1 MFALVLQ
8 IPNENRTGFSIVH
21 LYKRPRTENTAC
33 AKRVRPFAKIRTG
46 ESKSKLACIL
56 PGGRIFDEVKGTN
69 NSGKAA
75 ETGPPEA
82 FFQPNV
88 IFSARKCAKI
98 KNMSIFAVPKQR
110 FWVGR
115 TGQVLLPRPKRRG
128 AGVVDRAALEMR
140 CTGNC
145 TGGSNPSV
153 SPSRNFR
160 NRICSSLFMVRL
172 CKYRF
177 KSKELKNFSNYFF
190 IYSRL
195 FYKIFTVSAHTSWLR
210 TVPTRKTAA
219 AQKKCKKYRRTDWH
233 PAAESCLINRNGS
246 EKIV

>member
-98 KNMSIFAVPKQR
+98 KNMPIFAVPKQR
-110 FWVGR
+110 FWIGR

-145 TGGSNPSV
+145 TGGSNPSL
-153 SPSRNFR
+153 SATNAENQQIAKQTPSFTPKNVKSGVFV
-160 NRICSSLFMVRL
+160 LFKIIQPLHNKRVAILKESDEKRL
-172 CKYRF
+172 I
-177 KSKELKNFSNYFF
+177 F
-190 IYSRL
+190 IYPFTL
-195 FYKIFTVSAHTSWLR
+195 IFQDFTS
-210 TVPTRKTAA
+210 
-219 AQKKCKKYRRTDWH
+219 
-233 PAAESCLINRNGS
+233 S
-246 EKIV
+246 

>member
-1 MFALVLQ
+1 MTVPNKIFNFFIAHVMFALVLQ
-8 IPNENRTGFSIVH
+8 IPNENRTDFSIVL

-98 KNMSIFAVPKQR
+98 KNMSIFAVPKRKFRGGESRKATPQHKER
-110 FWVGR
+110 CRSGRSGR
-115 TGQVLLPRPKRRG
+115 T
-128 AGVVDRAALEMR
+128 
-140 CTGNC
+140 
-145 TGGSNPSV
+145 
-153 SPSRNFR
+153 RNA
-160 NRICSSLFMVRL
+160 V
-172 CKYRF
+172 Y
-177 KSKELKNFSNYFF
+177 
-190 IYSRL
+190 
-195 FYKIFTVSAHTSWLR
+195 
-210 TVPTRKTAA
+210 
-219 AQKKCKKYRRTDWH
+219 
-233 PAAESCLINRNGS
+233 G
-246 EKIV
+246 

>member
-145 TGGSNPSV
+145 TGGSNPSLSAINAENQQIV
-153 SPSRNFR
+153 KQTPSFTPKNVKSGVFV
-160 NRICSSLFMVRL
+160 LFKIIQPLHNKRVAILKESDEKRL
-172 CKYRF
+172 I
-177 KSKELKNFSNYFF
+177 F
-190 IYSRL
+190 IYPFSL
-195 FYKIFTVSAHTSWLR
+195 IFQDFTS
-210 TVPTRKTAA
+210 
-219 AQKKCKKYRRTDWH
+219 
-233 PAAESCLINRNGS
+233 S
-246 EKIV
+246 

>member
-56 PGGRIFDEVKGTN
+56 PGGRIFNEVKGTN

-145 TGGSNPSV
+145 TGGSNPSL
-153 SPSRNFR
+153 SATNAENQQIAKQTPSFTPKNVKSGVFV
-160 NRICSSLFMVRL
+160 LFKIIQPLHNKRVAILKESDEKRL
-172 CKYRF
+172 I
-177 KSKELKNFSNYFF
+177 F
-190 IYSRL
+190 IYPFTL
-195 FYKIFTVSAHTSWLR
+195 IFQDFTS
-210 TVPTRKTAA
+210 
-219 AQKKCKKYRRTDWH
+219 
-233 PAAESCLINRNGS
+233 S
-246 EKIV
+246 

>member
-98 KNMSIFAVPKQR
+98 KNMPIFAVPKQR
-110 FWVGR
+110 FWIGR

-145 TGGSNPSV
+145 TGGSNPSLSATNAENQQIV
-153 SPSRNFR
+153 KQTPSFTPKNVKSGVFV
-160 NRICSSLFMVRL
+160 LFKIIQPLHNKRVAILKESDEKRL
-172 CKYRF
+172 I
-177 KSKELKNFSNYFF
+177 F
-190 IYSRL
+190 IYPFSL
-195 FYKIFTVSAHTSWLR
+195 IFQDFTS
-210 TVPTRKTAA
+210 
-219 AQKKCKKYRRTDWH
+219 
-233 PAAESCLINRNGS
+233 S
-246 EKIV
+246 

>member
-82 FFQPNV
+82 FF
-88 IFSARKCAKI
+88 STKCDFFRTKMCENKKYVYI
-98 KNMSIFAVPKQR
+98 CSPKTTVLGR
-110 FWVGR
+110 ENGASPPPATEKERCRSGRSGR
-115 TGQVLLPRPKRRG
+115 TRNAVYGQLYRG
-128 AGVVDRAALEMR
+128 FESLSLRQETLNDSELH
-140 CTGNC
+140 
-145 TGGSNPSV
+145 
-153 SPSRNFR
+153 RN
-160 NRICSSLFMVRL
+160 VRL
-172 CKYRF
+172 QGRT
-177 KSKELKNFSNYFF
+177 FF
-190 IYSRL
+190 FFRTRPVRQPLRL
-195 FYKIFTVSAHTSWLR
+195 
-210 TVPTRKTAA
+210 
-219 AQKKCKKYRRTDWH
+219 
-233 PAAESCLINRNGS
+233 PAPSSPPSPPSPAPPPFPAGQTGQNAGICL
-246 EKIV
+246 E

>member
-8 IPNENRTGFSIVH
+8 VPNENRTDFSIVL

-56 PGGRIFDEVKGTN
+56 PRGRIFDEIKDTN

-98 KNMSIFAVPKQR
+98 KNMPIFAVPKQR
-110 FWVGR
+110 FWIGR
-115 TGQVLLPRPKRRG
+115 TGQALLPRPKRRG

-145 TGGSNPSV
+145 TGGSNPSL
-153 SPSRNFR
+153 SATNAENQQIAKQTPSFAPKNVKSGVFV
-160 NRICSSLFMVRL
+160 LFKIIQPLHNKRVAILKESDEKRL
-172 CKYRF
+172 I
-177 KSKELKNFSNYFF
+177 F
-190 IYSRL
+190 IYPFTL
-195 FYKIFTVSAHTSWLR
+195 IFQDFTS
-210 TVPTRKTAA
+210 
-219 AQKKCKKYRRTDWH
+219 
-233 PAAESCLINRNGS
+233 S
-246 EKIV
+246 

>member
-140 CTGNC
+140 CTG
-145 TGGSNPSV
+145 GSNPSL
-153 SPSRNFR
+153 SAINIENQSFTRITPSFTPYNVKLGVFV
-160 NRICSSLFMVRL
+160 LFKKTAERL
-172 CKYRF
+172 CIDQP
-177 KSKELKNFSNYFF
+177 FF
-190 IYSRL
+190 PFPITL
-195 FYKIFTVSAHTSWLR
+195 
-210 TVPTRKTAA
+210 
-219 AQKKCKKYRRTDWH
+219 
-233 PAAESCLINRNGS
+233 
-246 EKIV
+246 

>member
-8 IPNENRTGFSIVH
+8 VPNENRTDFSIVL

-145 TGGSNPSV
+145 TGGSNPSL
-153 SPSRNFR
+153 SATNAENQQIAKQTPSFTPKNVKSGVFV
-160 NRICSSLFMVRL
+160 LFKIIQPLHNKRVAILKESDEKRL
-172 CKYRF
+172 I
-177 KSKELKNFSNYFF
+177 F
-190 IYSRL
+190 IYPFTL
-195 FYKIFTVSAHTSWLR
+195 IFQDFTS
-210 TVPTRKTAA
+210 
-219 AQKKCKKYRRTDWH
+219 
-233 PAAESCLINRNGS
+233 S
-246 EKIV
+246 

>member
-8 IPNENRTGFSIVH
+8 IPNENRTDFSIVL

-56 PGGRIFDEVKGTN
+56 PRGRIFDEVKDTN

-98 KNMSIFAVPKQR
+98 KNMPIFAVPKQR
-110 FWVGR
+110 FWIGR
-115 TGQVLLPRPKRRG
+115 TGQALLPRPKRRG

-145 TGGSNPSV
+145 TGGSNPSL
-153 SPSRNFR
+153 SATNAENQQIAKQTPSFAPKNVKSGVFV
-160 NRICSSLFMVRL
+160 LFKIIQPLHNKRVAILKESDEKRL
-172 CKYRF
+172 I
-177 KSKELKNFSNYFF
+177 F
-190 IYSRL
+190 IYPFTL
-195 FYKIFTVSAHTSWLR
+195 IFQDFTS
-210 TVPTRKTAA
+210 
-219 AQKKCKKYRRTDWH
+219 
-233 PAAESCLINRNGS
+233 S
-246 EKIV
+246 